1 MRPTIIRK
9 PPHANV
15 RPAARLPTCR
25 QPGLPAGHRRPGR
38 PGPGIRRLCAGD
50 LASQPAHAGRPC
62 AIGHARSGSRHARHD
77 RPVRRHHAH
86 RGRPLPDR
94 LRGCGARPVQQ
105 GADGGRVVPRAG
117 VAVRRALHEQV
128 RAGARRRRQG
138 GRRAVRG
145 RGRARRTGAAQGQ
158 DPRARHRQ
166 DRRLFRRRRQ
176 GGRRPGQGADR
187 PRPGPR
193 RQEPAG
199 RQGRRRPGLGARDD
213 RAQGRHPAP
222 HAGRHRRR
230 PGARALHGV
239 HAVSG
244 LEAGDCRH
252 RLCG

>member
-1 MRPTIIRK
+1 MQPTIIRK

-62 AIGHARSGSRHARHD
+62 AIGHARPGSRHARHD

-86 RGRPLPDR
+86 RGRSLPDR
-94 LRGCGARPVQQ
+94 LRGRGARSVQRGPGADRGGGRQAHAGLQERRRGDEPQLHRPRPVLCPHRRHHRHRVRPHRRRFRARDHLAQERARRTGHRHAARPRSPELQ

-166 DRRLFRRRRQ
+166 DRRLFR
-176 GGRRPGQGADR
+176 
-187 PRPGPR
+187 
-193 RQEPAG
+193 
-199 RQGRRRPGLGARDD
+199 
-213 RAQGRHPAP
+213 H
-222 HAGRHRRR
+222 
-230 PGARALHGV
+230 
-239 HAVSG
+239 
-244 LEAGDCRH
+244 
-252 RLCG
+252 